1 MWRIPTTTVDVHRG
15 TATSDDAD
23 EVDTVGAVV
32 IAGLRF
38 SLIEQE
44 RAVGRHDSGM
54 PRIVRSVTGAAPA
67 GTDIR
72 VGDRV
77 KDLSTGLFYS
87 VDATR
92 QPGRPSFVPP
102 ADLVINLRR
111 VSL

>member
-1 MWRIPTTTVDVHRG
+1 MWRLPTTTVDVHRG
-15 TATSDDAD
+15 TEASDDGD
-23 EVDTVGAVV
+23 EVDAAGAVI

-44 RAVGRHDSGM
+44 RAVRRHDSPM
-54 PRIVRSVTGAAPA
+54 PRIVRTVTGGAPA

-72 VGDRV
+72 VGDRI
-77 KDLSTGLFYS
+77 KDLATGFFYS

-102 ADLVINLRR
+102 ADLVIDLRR